1 MAMKATPVTGVTV
14 LAAYSA
20 PSIANMVIACSTITA
35 KSPSCYCRPL
45 LLAGPRCV
53 CSWIRSPNVPGEDE
67 VQTALRLLGRVLTRY
82 PRAFD
87 LVLADALYA
96 VAPFFNFLLAHRKHS
111 LVVLK
116 QERRDLY
123 VDATALFAQQ
133 APQLGCYRGRQC
145 EWWDVSDLCSWPQ
158 VQTPVRVIRSR
169 ETYTVRR
176 QLDRHDELLSS
187 EWIWVTTAPASQLPT
202 ERAIIFGHQRWDIEN
217 YAFQQLAQQWH
228 SDHVFRHDSNA
239 IECFL
244 LLTFLAYNLFHAFFA
259 LNLKA
264 AARNENSQVLWARLM
279 TAEFLLEMA
288 TIHRSP

>member
-1 MAMKATPVTGVTV
+1 MLLP
-14 LAAYSA
+14 AAA
-20 PSIANMVIACSTITA
+20 PG
-35 KSPSCYCRPL
+35 RPALRL
-45 LLAGPRCV
+45 LLDQEPQR
-53 CSWIRSPNVPGEDE
+53 PGEDE
-67 VQTALRLLGRVLTRY
+67 VQTALRLLRRVLARY

-96 VAPFFNFLLAHRKHS
+96 VAPFFNFLLTHRKHA

-133 APQLGCYRGRQC
+133 APKLGLYRGRRC
-145 EWWDVSDLCSWPQ
+145 EWWDASDLCSWPQ

-176 QLDRHDELLSS
+176 QFDRQQELLSS
-187 EWIWVTTAPASQLPT
+187 EWIWVTTAPVPQLPT
-202 ERAIIFGHQRWDIEN
+202 ERAVRFGHQRWDIEN
-217 YAFQQLAQQWH
+217 YAFNQLAHEWH
-228 SDHVFRHDSNA
+228 SDHVFRHDPNA

-264 AARNENSQVLWARLM
+264 AARNDNSQVLWARLM
-279 TAEFLLEMA
+279 TAEFLHEMVS
-288 TIHRSP
+288 INRSP